1 MTVSIVNLD
10 AVNDKQHMSKNIT
23 KTKPRKLDRRVVRTR
38 KMLAAALLD
47 LMQEK
52 NFEEITITDIA
63 ERADMNRATFYLH
76 YGTKEELLYKSL
88 EERFDQLVT
97 SIEEQMQV
105 PENGYIWEEDTYDR
119 LVFEHVAEHADLY
132 KVILDQNGMGAVI
145 HRIIDYI
152 AAVAYRTTLNNVPE
166 NFEAQIPMEII
177 SRHVAGS
184 MFSLLVWWIRNDL
197 PYSPTEMA
205 RMCHHLVSFGCA
217 PDFMR
222 K

>member
-1 MTVSIVNLD
+1 
-10 AVNDKQHMSKNIT
+10 MSKKSIQT
-23 KTKPRKLDRRVVRTR
+23 EPRKLDRRVVRTR
-38 KMLAAALLD
+38 KMLAAALLE

-52 NFEEITITDIA
+52 NFDEITITDIT

-88 EERFDQLVT
+88 EERFDKLVQ
-97 SIEEQMQV
+97 SIEKSMAT
-105 PENGYIWEEDTYDR
+105 PESGYIWEESTYDR
-119 LVFEHVAEHADLY
+119 LVFEHVAENVDLY
-132 KVILDQNGMGAVI
+132 KVILDQNGMGAII

-152 AAVAYRTTLNNVPE
+152 AAVAYRTAIEQVPDE
-166 NFEAQIPMEII
+166 FKPQIPIEII

-205 RMCHHLVSFGCA
+205 RMCHQLVSFGCA
-217 PDFMR
+217 PEFMR
-222 K
+222 PNA